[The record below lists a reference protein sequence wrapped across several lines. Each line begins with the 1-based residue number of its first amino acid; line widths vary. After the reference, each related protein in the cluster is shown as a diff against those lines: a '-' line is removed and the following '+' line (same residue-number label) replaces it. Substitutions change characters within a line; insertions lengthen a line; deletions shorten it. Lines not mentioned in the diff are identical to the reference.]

1 MSSDAD
7 WLVSPSKARI
17 ARAQAQD
24 WQFVDAFLSKK
35 YNGKRP
41 PSFERNEETLEA
53 LLALAT
59 LSDHADEQR
68 HAIEKVERSAMQA
81 LKREPSGDEV
91 CKTIAHRLSV
101 DCKASLEMLAQAVVV
116 LDLSLGS
123 QPMNLAAAAVSLQH
137 QQFEASQLEDGLARQ
152 VEMQQW
158 DTIRLQS
165 ILKDLGDDAFRAND
179 DLPEKTIEW
188 TKNAKHL
195 KAKIG
200 EYEERHSALRPQ
212 SSATNVM
219 DLAKHS
225 DALLRQQQ
233 LHNEVRTE
241 LDPFQGLPTNISD
254 ARKAIEAARDELR
267 KLTRERDQLFEDL
280 LKPG

>member
-1 MSSDAD
+1 MSSEAD

-41 PSFERNEETLEA
+41 PTFERNEETLEA

-59 LSDHADEQR
+59 LSDHADEQ
-68 HAIEKVERSAMQA
+68 HNAIEKLKRSALQA
-81 LKREPSGDEV
+81 LTKNSPGDEV
-91 CKTIAHRLSV
+91 YQIIPHRLSA
-101 DCKASLEMLAQAVVV
+101 DGKASLDMLAQAIVVFNMPLASPPV
-116 LDLSLGS
+116 DLT
-123 QPMNLAAAAVSLQH
+123 AAAVSLQH
-137 QQFEASQLEDGLARQ
+137 QLFEASQLEDRLVRQ
-152 VEMQQW
+152 VEMQQR
-158 DTIRLQS
+158 DTTRLQA
-165 ILKDLGDDAFRAND
+165 ILRDLSDDTFHTDD

-200 EYEERHSALRPQ
+200 EYEERYSALRPQ
-212 SSATNVM
+212 SSATNVV

-233 LHNEVRTE
+233 MHKEVRTE
-241 LDPFQGLPTNISD
+241 LDTFQGLPTNISD
-254 ARKAIEAARDELR
+254 ARRAVEAARDELR
-267 KLTRERDQLFEDL
+267 KLTRERDQLFEAL
-280 LKPG
+280 VKPG